1 MNLKSIIIVAMLA
14 ISIVACGKSEVPH
27 VKTSDELRQ
36 EALANSEKNR
46 KLQDL
51 LEQQRSTAM
60 DNALRN
66 AANYF
71 AANPRF
77 DSSWKT
83 VGHTDDQ
90 ISPACPQGSGWA
102 WVSIM
107 KVEGKEVDKKRIW
120 CSTASTSLGC
130 YIEDDFLK
138 GPFAKQSKSCDPD
151 LPHPLKPIK

>member
-1 MNLKSIIIVAMLA
+1 MKYIIAMIIALSLA
-14 ISIVACGKSEVPH
+14 ACDKEPRPQ
-27 VKTSDELRQ
+27 TADEQRA
-36 EALANSEKNR
+36 EALANSDKNR

-51 LEQQRSTAM
+51 LEQQRSTALS
-60 DNALRN
+60 NALSN

-77 DSSWKT
+77 DNTWKT

-107 KVEGKEVDKKRIW
+107 KVEGKEVSKAKLW
-120 CSTASTSLGC
+120 CSTSSASVGC
-130 YIEDDFLK
+130 YIEADFLK
-138 GPFAKQSKSCDPD
+138 GPFARQSTSCDAN
-151 LPHPLKPIK
+151 LPHPLKPISR